1 MSILSDSAID
11 FARQA
16 GSIVIEPYDP
26 KCLGGNSYD
35 VHLSQHLATY
45 VPLGEI
51 KPVSE
56 YLNARVDYDPEFLKR
71 GIYGH
76 PYRFTPTILDAK
88 TEPTLHRFEIPADGY
103 LLTPGI
109 LYLGSTLE
117 YTETH
122 DHLPDLD
129 GKSSGGR
136 LGVSIHVTAGK
147 GDVGFCGHW
156 TLEIT
161 VVHPIVLYPG
171 MPIGQLRYSTVRG
184 EVKSRYGNK
193 PGAKYNNRSPLPQGS
208 RMYKNFL

>member
-1 MSILSDSAID
+1 MSILSDNAIE

-16 GSIVIEPYDP
+16 KSIVIEPYDP
-26 KCLGGNSYD
+26 ACLGGNSYD
-35 VHLSQHLATY
+35 VHLSKHLATY
-45 VPLGEI
+45 AAPIGPL
-51 KPVSE
+51 
-56 YLNARVDYDPEFLKR
+56 ARLADEDTAGY
-71 GIYGH
+71 
-76 PYRFTPTILDAK
+76 YRSLIDKKVYRHSAMAEVLLDAK
-88 TEPTLHRFEIPADGY
+88 DEMPLYRFEIPDDGY
-103 LLTPGI
+103 LLMPGI

-136 LGVSIHVTAGK
+136 LGVSIHVTAGQ

-171 MPIGQLRYSTVRG
+171 MPIGQLRYSTVKG
-184 EVKSRYGNK
+184 EVKSRYGSK

-208 RMYKNFL
+208 RMYRNFL